1 MWLINSLI
9 TSAIWERWIQ
19 GLGLQNHTVLTNNES
34 DFQHKKLPSN
44 SQLQS
49 NTKTFVLMS
58 FPA

>member
-34 DFQHKKLPSN
+34 DFPVKFSV
-44 SQLQS
+44 
-49 NTKTFVLMS
+49 TIKT
-58 FPA
+58 